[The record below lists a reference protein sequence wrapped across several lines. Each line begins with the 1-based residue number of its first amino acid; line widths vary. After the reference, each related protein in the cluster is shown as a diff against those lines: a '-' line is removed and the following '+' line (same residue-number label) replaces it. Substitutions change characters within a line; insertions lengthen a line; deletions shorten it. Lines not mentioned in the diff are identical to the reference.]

1 MEQSISLDST
11 YVVSE
16 TVVAREIEGEVVI
29 VPLTAGVGTAEDALY
44 SLNKT
49 GQAIWSKL
57 DGKRNLRAIAKELAN
72 VYEAQPG
79 EIDQDILGLMQ
90 ELLKRGI
97 VEEV

>member
-1 MEQSISLDST
+1 MEKSISLDSA
-11 YVVSE
+11 YAVSE

-29 VPLTAGVGTAEDALY
+29 VPLTAGVGTVEDALY

-49 GQAIWSKL
+49 GQAIWGKL
-57 DGKRNLRAIAKELAN
+57 DGKKSLRAIADELTI

-79 EIDQDILGLMQ
+79 EIEQDILGLMQ

-97 VEEV
+97 VAEV

>member
-11 YVVSE
+11 YAVSE
-16 TVVAREIEGEVVI
+16 TIVAREIEGEVVI
-29 VPLTAGVGTAEDALY
+29 VPLTAGAGTAEDALY

-49 GQAIWSKL
+49 GQAIWSIL
-57 DGKRNLRAIAKELAN
+57 DGKRSLRVIAEELAN
-72 VYEAQPG
+72 LYEAQPG
-79 EIDQDILGLMQ
+79 EIEQDILGLMQ